1 MGVCVVEVVDLALD
15 SDLVDCY
22 IALFFVGGSF
32 YPSSK
37 YNRLQRGEQC
47 IELWYGKGK
56 VQCFYS
62 FTQDL
67 DFKLWHYGLC
77 CFNFEQMLKLNLF
90 S

>member
-1 MGVCVVEVVDLALD
+1 MCVCVVEVVDFALD
-15 SDLVDCY
+15 SDLDDCS
-22 IALFFVGGSF
+22 ITVFCVGGRF
-32 YPSSK
+32 YLSSK

-47 IELWYGKGK
+47 IELWYGKGA

-62 FTQDL
+62 FTQAL

-77 CFNFEQMLKLNLF
+77 CFNFEQILKLNLF